1 MDLPGLKIPQY
12 GIISFLDNTP
22 LKDSHILL
30 SSTNPSGD
38 VKLGGCHEAHML
50 GSVIIVLFR
59 VSQSPLYHLM
69 SS

>member
-38 VKLGGCHEAHML
+38 VKLGGRHEAHML